1 MKELAAYLDTLSQK
15 YGFTDA
21 ENRKCA
27 ELLRSAGGAAKPEGN
42 GEGVEGEFDNED
54 GEIDDEE
61 A

>member
-27 ELLRSAGGAAKPEGN
+27 ELLRSAGGARKPEGN
-42 GEGVEGEFDNED
+42 GEGEGEFDNED
-54 GEIDDEE
+54 GDSDDEE

>member
-1 MKELAAYLDTLSQK
+1 MKELAKYLDTLSQK

-27 ELLRSAGGAAKPEGN
+27 ELLRSAGGTGKPEQDT
-42 GEGVEGEFDNED
+42 EGEFDNED
-54 GEIDDEE
+54 GDIDDEE

>member
-27 ELLRSAGGAAKPEGN
+27 ELLRSAGGAGKPEGN
-42 GEGVEGEFDNED
+42 GEGVGEFDGED
-54 GEIDDEE
+54 GDNDDEE
-61 A
+61 I

>member
-27 ELLRSAGGAAKPEGN
+27 ELLRSAGGTRKPEGN
-42 GEGVEGEFDNED
+42 GEGVGEFDNED
-54 GEIDDEE
+54 GDIDDEE

>member
-27 ELLRSAGGAAKPEGN
+27 ELLRSAGGARKPEGN
-42 GEGVEGEFDNED
+42 GEGEFDNED
-54 GEIDDEE
+54 GDIDDEE

>member
-27 ELLRSAGGAAKPEGN
+27 EFLRSVGN
-42 GEGVEGEFDNED
+42 PADGKEPGEFEGEDYGDAKE
-54 GEIDDEE
+54 
-61 A
+61 

>member
-27 ELLRSAGGAAKPEGN
+27 ELLRSAGGARKPEGN
-42 GEGVEGEFDNED
+42 GEGEGEFDNED
-54 GEIDDEE
+54 GDSGDEE

>member
-27 ELLRSAGGAAKPEGN
+27 ELLRSAGGAAKPEQDAK
-42 GEGVEGEFDNED
+42 GEFDNED
-54 GEIDDEE
+54 GDIDDEE

>member
-27 ELLRSAGGAAKPEGN
+27 ELLRSAGGAAKPEQDA
-42 GEGVEGEFDNED
+42 EGEFDNED
-54 GEIDDEE
+54 GDIDDEE

>member
-27 ELLRSAGGAAKPEGN
+27 ELLRSAGGTGKPDTTD
-42 GEGVEGEFDNED
+42 EGEFDNED
-54 GEIDDEE
+54 GDSDDEE
-61 A
+61 EA

>member
-27 ELLRSAGGAAKPEGN
+27 ELLRSAGGARKPEGTDT
-42 GEGVEGEFDNED
+42 EGEFDNED
-54 GEIDDEE
+54 GDIDDEE
-61 A
+61 T